1 MINGGSDVEVLLM
14 CMDEP
19 KQEETGHKELVMASM
34 MFPAKLGFLDDPN
47 VWIADTGATVHST
60 PHRKGMVN
68 MMKATGR
75 DLVTMGNGVN
85 VSASTIARIPGTCS
99 DKYGVELSTG

>member
-1 MINGGSDVEVLLM
+1 
-14 CMDEP
+14 
-19 KQEETGHKELVMASM
+19 MASM
-34 MFPAKLGFLDDPN
+34 MFPAKLGPLDDPN

-68 MMKATGR
+68 TKKATGQ

-85 VSASTIARIPGTCS
+85 VLASTISEISQTCC